1 MRVCNS
7 VFSMRPSHRFDAR
20 NRSRAHPQSATAA
33 ALRAA
38 PQASA
43 AAASSRAF
51 LIGPPAAAPPRRAR
65 LATSAMAAYR
75 KSQNA
80 ISEVN

>member
-1 MRVCNS
+1 MRVCNR

-20 NRSRAHPQSATAA
+20 YRSRAHPQSATAA

-43 AAASSRAF
+43 ASSRAF
-51 LIGPPAAAPPRRAR
+51 LIGPPAAAAPRALGHECNGSVPKIPKRH
-65 LATSAMAAYR
+65 
-75 KSQNA
+75 
-80 ISEVN
+80 

>member
-20 NRSRAHPQSATAA
+20 YRSRAHPQSATAA

-43 AAASSRAF
+43 ASSRAF
-51 LIGPPAAAPPRRAR
+51 LIGPPAAAAPRALGPRVQWQRTENPKTPLAR
-65 LATSAMAAYR
+65 
-75 KSQNA
+75 
-80 ISEVN
+80 